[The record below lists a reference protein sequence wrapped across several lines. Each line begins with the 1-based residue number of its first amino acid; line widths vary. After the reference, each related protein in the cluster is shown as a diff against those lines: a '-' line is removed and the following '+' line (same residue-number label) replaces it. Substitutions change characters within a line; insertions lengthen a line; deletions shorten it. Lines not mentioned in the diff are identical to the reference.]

1 MNLLSKIEMGI
12 VKKKKKKRGLSKGEW
27 MFSVGSNFDHR
38 GFSPPSLV
46 AACNAY
52 MATLTPLIEESD
64 ISHCLLIVICD
75 PSLFS

>member
-1 MNLLSKIEMGI
+1 
-12 VKKKKKKRGLSKGEW
+12 

-75 PSLFS
+75 PSLFC